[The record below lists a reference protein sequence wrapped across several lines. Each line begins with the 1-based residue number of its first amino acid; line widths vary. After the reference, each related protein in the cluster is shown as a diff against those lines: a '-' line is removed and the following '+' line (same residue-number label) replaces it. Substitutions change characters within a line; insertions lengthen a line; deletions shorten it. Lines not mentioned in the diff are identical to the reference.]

1 MPSPLDRLREL
12 GLELP
17 QPPPALASYI
27 PTRVV
32 PIGGGRALVYVAGQ
46 VPLADGEFKYTG
58 RVPDQ
63 VGVEDAKESARLCAL
78 NLLAQVNAAAG
89 LDAVEMVAQVV
100 GWVNCSDE
108 FGEQPQVINAASDL
122 LADVLGESGK
132 HTRAAVGTNA
142 LPRGVTTEVAA
153 VFVVR
158 AA

>member
-1 MPSPLDRLREL
+1 VPSPLDRLREL

-17 QPPPALASYI
+17 QPPPALASYV

-89 LDAVEMVAQVV
+89 LDAVEMVAQVI

-122 LADVLGESGK
+122 LAEVLGESGK

-158 AA
+158 TE

>member
-17 QPPPALASYI
+17 QPPPALASYV

-63 VGVEDAKESARLCAL
+63 VSVDDAKESARLCAL

-89 LDAVEMVAQVV
+89 LDAVEMVAQVI

-122 LADVLGESGK
+122 LAEVLGESGK

-158 AA
+158 TE